1 MRFLSLL
8 CFVAVFATISCRTQK
23 NISNNYL
30 QDTRDTTIKDSAK
43 FALATIQ
50 KGDLLSIKI
59 FSEANGINPALDA
72 PYNLA
77 EVGAGATGT
86 SSGGFLVDQSGNIEY
101 PQLGVLHVEGL
112 TREQVAALIKSKLS
126 GTQLTNPSVVVRFL
140 NYRITVLGE
149 VNSPGTFTLP
159 AERVTILEALGLAG
173 DVTRYGKRTTVKVIR
188 ENEDERE
195 IGTIDLT
202 STNMFSSPYF
212 RLRQNDIVLVEETG
226 KKAKQEQQQTV
237 AQQIGIATSVIA
249 TLALIITIIKN

>member
-8 CFVAVFATISCRTQK
+8 CVVAAFAITSCGTQK
-23 NISNNYL
+23 TLPNNYL
-30 QDTRDTTIKDSAK
+30 QNTRDTTIKDSTK
-43 FALATIQ
+43 FALAIIQ
-50 KGDLLSIKI
+50 KGDLLSIKV

-72 PYNLA
+72 PYNLT
-77 EVGAGATGT
+77 EQSAGATGT
-86 SSGGFLVDQSGNIEY
+86 SSGGFLVDQVGNIEY

-112 TREQVAALIKSKLS
+112 TREQVAALIKSKLGS
-126 GTQLTNPSVVVRFL
+126 QLTNPAVVVRFL
-140 NYRITVLGE
+140 NYRVTVLGE

-173 DVTRYGKRTTVKVIR
+173 DVTAYGKRTTVKVIR
-188 ENEDERE
+188 ENEDQRE

-202 STNMFSSPYF
+202 SANMFSSPYF

-226 KKAKQEQQQTV
+226 KKAKQENQQNV

-249 TLALIITIIKN
+249 TIALIITIIKN